1 MFIGSDFNRC
11 VTRVSNCRNLSQF
24 FAHIDGLR
32 QCGDRYRSRDNS
44 LELILDAY
52 RTLAIAYTHIFS
64 PEWYKQYSFIY
75 QKIDSVSSR
84 PDIFNTHM
92 IETIEKFHRTLK
104 PTLMSTSQIFNLK
117 FINVPYNAQ
126 LPDLL
131 DSLLAKNTDSIELN
145 TLLNENPFHVLQKV
159 HFHYANKTHTCCVLK
174 YIYNLS
180 DDYKE
185 PHTFPNDNKACAPS
199 YIVIA
204 SNLSDVCMG
213 IAFKAI
219 VFDVLTDMVDRVAKY
234 KTDDAFDLTAEM
246 EIWQD
251 LFTDMLVHSSSS
263 STPLVTAPYITRFE
277 AVLTEK
283 MWCVNKGAVLK
294 DLKAVV
300 DSPIKSKDECSQQL
314 QNLHDSIAR
323 YESEIVKLY
332 NNIDRVSLD
341 MYKADKA
348 EKSLK
353 IIEPE
358 LEHLVNEN
366 ILVSIERFKTRSN
379 NIYYLNA
386 VSLKFNVPIK
396 LWEKDEAQ
404 CYITYRKNTNKD
416 KNIDVNFGIKLL
428 EAIFLDKKIV
438 MYNTCVVDWD
448 FMTGNVTN
456 DNRNSP
462 YSTNFRYM
470 AHMHINRFNCF
481 GNNARSIIKGIK
493 EYDYKSALAYTM
505 QAITQ
510 YNFGDST
517 VMDNVFKALY
527 PNDSDNWLGNH
538 DKKFLEYNGTFY
550 SPQNLYDSY
559 YDKTTGKL
567 TLFDTAPSET
577 QTTTDSSSNV

>member
-1 MFIGSDFNRC
+1 MFFGSDFNK
-11 VTRVSNCRNLSQF
+11 RVMRASNCRNLSQF
-24 FAHIDGLR
+24 FAHIDGIR

-52 RTLAIAYTHIFS
+52 RTLATAYLHIFS
-64 PEWYKQYSFIY
+64 PEWYKQYNFIY
-75 QKIDSVSSR
+75 QNIDSVSSR

-92 IETIEKFHRTLK
+92 IETVEMFHRTLK
-104 PTLMSTSQIFNLK
+104 PTLLSTSQIFNLK
-117 FINVPYNAQ
+117 FINMPYNAQ

-131 DSLLAKNTDSIELN
+131 DSVLAKNTASNELN
-145 TLLNENPFHVLQKV
+145 TLLNENPFHVLQNV

-174 YIYNLS
+174 YIYNLP
-180 DDYKE
+180 DYKE
-185 PHTFPNDNKACAPS
+185 SNPNSSDDKACAPS
-199 YIVIA
+199 YLVIA

-219 VFDVLTDMVDRVAKY
+219 VFDILTDMTNKVAEY
-234 KTDDAFDLTAEM
+234 KTNNSIDLTTEM

-251 LFTDMLVHSSSS
+251 LFMDMLVRSSPS
-263 STPLVTAPYITRFE
+263 STPLDTAPYIARFE
-277 AVLTEK
+277 AILTEK
-283 MWCVNKGAVLK
+283 MWCINKCAVLE

-300 DSPIKSKDECSQQL
+300 DSPIKSRDECERTL

-323 YESEIVKLY
+323 YESELIKLY
-332 NNIDRVSLD
+332 NNIDRVSID
-341 MYKADKA
+341 MYKSDKA

-353 IIEPE
+353 IIAPE

-366 ILVSIERFKTRSN
+366 ILVDVEKFKTRSN
-379 NIYYLNA
+379 NIYYLNV

-416 KNIDVNFGIKLL
+416 KDVKVNFGIKLL

-438 MYNTCVVDWD
+438 MYNTCKVNWD
-448 FMTGNVTN
+448 FMSGSVSN
-456 DNRNSP
+456 DNRSST
-462 YSTNFRYM
+462 YSVDFRYM

-517 VMDNVFKALY
+517 VMGNVFKALY

-538 DKKFLEYNGTFY
+538 DKKFLEYNGAFY
-550 SPQNLYDSY
+550 SPQDLYDNY
-559 YDKTTGKL
+559 YNQETGEL

-577 QTTTDSSSNV
+577 QTTTASLSNV